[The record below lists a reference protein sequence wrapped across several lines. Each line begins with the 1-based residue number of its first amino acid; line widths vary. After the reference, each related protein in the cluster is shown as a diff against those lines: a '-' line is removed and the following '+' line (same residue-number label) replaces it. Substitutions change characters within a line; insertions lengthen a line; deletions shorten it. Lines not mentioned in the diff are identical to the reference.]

1 MEALSDVIFER
12 TPLGASAVKLP
23 NDQLPRRLR
32 MLLLT
37 VDGRSSVANFVP
49 FLTALAPLSEK
60 FAELE
65 QLGYLQRKGSKSA
78 QASDTKASA
87 LDSEIDTVT
96 GPAHGGLNDVSAASG
111 VEAELAVLATGLPS
125 MQTVSVTS
133 DFEQQLQELAQQLS
147 ASPMR

>member
-12 TPLGASAVKLP
+12 TPLGASAVKL

-65 QLGYLQRKGSKSA
+65 QLGYLQRTGSKPA
-78 QASDTKASA
+78 QAIDVKAPA
-87 LDSEIDTVT
+87 LDSEIDTAT
-96 GPAHGGLNDVSAASG
+96 SPAHSGPNDVSVASD
-111 VEAELAVLATGLPS
+111 VEADLAMLATGLPA
-125 MQTVSVTS
+125 MQAVSVTN

-147 ASPMR
+147 ASPQR

>member
-1 MEALSDVIFER
+1 MEALSNVIFER
-12 TPLGASAVKLP
+12 TPLGASAVKL

-49 FLTALAPLSEK
+49 FLTALTPLSEK

-65 QLGYLQRKGSKSA
+65 QLGYLQRKGSKPA
-78 QASDTKASA
+78 QASNAKTSA
-87 LDSEIDTVT
+87 LDSEIDTAT
-96 GPAHGGLNDVSAASG
+96 GPAHSGQNDVSAATG
-111 VEAELAVLATGLPS
+111 AEAELAMLATDLPAR
-125 MQTVSVTS
+125 QTVSVTS